1 MLACWRVGHSMDE
14 ELPLTFECPE
24 GYSAHALPRIPEG
37 LNLLQG
43 FVCLDDQ
50 QLDNVGAAAL
60 QCAASCFGDPEPI
73 SGFDLFSTGI
83 LLCLSGLF
91 SGLTLGLMS
100 LDLAQLRIVIS
111 GGSPREAQCALKI
124 LPLRRKGN
132 LLLCTLLIGNTLVN
146 AMIAIVSAGFTGG
159 VAGTI
164 LSTTFIV
171 IFGEISP
178 QSVCARHGLEI
189 GAATIPLVKMFMMA
203 LFPVAWPISVIL
215 DQLLGEEMGTTYNK
229 KELSVLME
237 MHVNDGD
244 TPLTVRDQRIF
255 TGMMQMSELVVRNVM
270 TPLVDVYMLEERDNL
285 TFDAMLEIYKKGYTR
300 IPVYRRTKS
309 HVIGLL
315 YTKDLIMVDPEDDLP
330 VDRVLEFCSRELLSV
345 DSDTSLDLMF
355 QQVESG
361 RSHLYFVQNEES
373 DVETATQ
380 EVRGVIGIVTLEDV
394 VEELIQKEIVDE
406 SDIVRDNVTKRV
418 AHGVDGAVA
427 RRIEFFRMMQSADK
441 RTENR
446 ELTLTDGETTAV
458 TSFLASNVKCMTKY
472 QDGSDVPE
480 EMLYAF
486 VKRCKVDDLDGHS
499 ATPIYLRG
507 QASDRCSIV
516 LGGHLKVIAGEEG
529 FESETG
535 SWTILGLSALTQS
548 VYIPDFTAKVTS
560 REKARVMYIGGE
572 DFRNFSQGKR
582 VPRRSFDQSMS
593 MATGPLAAIAQ
604 ASARSLNGRVPA
616 LSIANRRQHA
626 ISIEEETR
634 RLDPVTASPKSNAS
648 SGSPGSPRLKR
659 RSPKSTPVNKILSPP
674 TSSVR
679 QDQSLN
685 QDGGFDPSEP
695 SIFRLHSVE
704 KNPYKED
711 RNSSQSNMSV
721 DSEEEE
727 GDEVYLLRHGNDD
740 DVHV

>member
-1 MLACWRVGHSMDE
+1 
-14 ELPLTFECPE
+14 
-24 GYSAHALPRIPEG
+24 
-37 LNLLQG
+37 
-43 FVCLDDQ
+43 
-50 QLDNVGAAAL
+50 
-60 QCAASCFGDPEPI
+60 
-73 SGFDLFSTGI
+73 
-83 LLCLSGLF
+83 
-91 SGLTLGLMS
+91 
-100 LDLAQLRIVIS
+100 
-111 GGSPREAQCALKI
+111 
-124 LPLRRKGN
+124 
-132 LLLCTLLIGNTLVN
+132 
-146 AMIAIVSAGFTGG
+146 
-159 VAGTI
+159 
-164 LSTTFIV
+164 
-171 IFGEISP
+171 
-178 QSVCARHGLEI
+178 
-189 GAATIPLVKMFMMA
+189 
-203 LFPVAWPISVIL
+203 
-215 DQLLGEEMGTTYNK
+215 
-229 KELSVLME
+229 
-237 MHVNDGD
+237 
-244 TPLTVRDQRIF
+244 
-255 TGMMQMSELVVRNVM
+255 
-270 TPLVDVYMLEERDNL
+270 
-285 TFDAMLEIYKKGYTR
+285 
-300 IPVYRRTKS
+300 
-309 HVIGLL
+309 
-315 YTKDLIMVDPEDDLP
+315 
-330 VDRVLEFCSRELLSV
+330 
-345 DSDTSLDLMF
+345 
-355 QQVESG
+355 
-361 RSHLYFVQNEES
+361 
-373 DVETATQ
+373 
-380 EVRGVIGIVTLEDV
+380 
-394 VEELIQKEIVDE
+394 
-406 SDIVRDNVTKRV
+406 
-418 AHGVDGAVA
+418 VDGAVA

-695 SIFRLHSVE
+695 SIFRLHSVRLPHLSGMLHPLSAYTHTRGAGLHCSPGGE
-704 KNPYKED
+704 KPVQGGQEFVAVK
-711 RNSSQSNMSV
+711 
-721 DSEEEE
+721 
-727 GDEVYLLRHGNDD
+727 
-740 DVHV
+740 HVR